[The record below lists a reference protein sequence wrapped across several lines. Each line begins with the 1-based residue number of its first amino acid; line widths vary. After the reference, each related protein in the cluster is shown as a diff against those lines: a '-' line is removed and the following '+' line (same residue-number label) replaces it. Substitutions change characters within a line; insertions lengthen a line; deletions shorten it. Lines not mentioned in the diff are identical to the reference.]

1 MSDIPSEARPT
12 RPPAGDRLR
21 DLDSVRRP
29 TEGRVLG
36 GVAAGLARHFDIDPI
51 VVRVLL
57 VVAVFFGG
65 GGLLCYL
72 LAWLTVPSDDRT
84 DSAVSGWLRTDP
96 GRTAAGGLA
105 IGFGIVALC
114 LVGSIGFWAPHPG
127 PMLFVAVLALAV
139 FAIFARR
146 HDGGS
151 GPRTAVPP
159 PQPTGGQDF
168 AQATNAETQPTNA
181 PGLAAPASGPQ
192 PAPGTTDEV
201 AAPQATV
208 AGVAAVPTM
217 AQPPNVASATT
228 WAAPPPARPRR
239 RRSPLFAIT
248 LLVIAVA
255 LSVTRIVQLT
265 VVHDLPGSIYAGL
278 ALAITAVALLVGAWW
293 GRSRLLILL
302 GLVASLFTL
311 LGMAVGSGP
320 FGQHVYAPTSASAV
334 RDSYRQSV
342 GQLVVQLAGVHDVRR
357 LDGKSIDIS
366 ETFGQIQVIVPTS
379 VAASIDA
386 HVAHGRISGPAAVA
400 HRANGG
406 QQVQLRPS
414 GPSGRPQVTLHINLT
429 GGQILIQR
437 ADCPGIPD
445 RAGASTVTWHGDYLT
460 EGNVDDPPACN

>member
-1 MSDIPSEARPT
+1 MSDIPSESRPA
-12 RPPAGDRLR
+12 RPPAGDQLR

-29 TEGRVLG
+29 AEGRVLG

-51 VVRVLL
+51 LVRVLL

-96 GRTAAGGLA
+96 GRTATGGLA

-127 PMLFVAVLALAV
+127 PMLFVAVLALAA
-139 FAIFARR
+139 FALFARR

-151 GPRTAVPP
+151 GPRTALPP

-168 AQATNAETQPTNA
+168 AAGATNTETLSTNA
-181 PGLAAPASGPQ
+181 PGVATPASEQEPAAGTAGEGD
-192 PAPGTTDEV
+192 APG
-201 AAPQATV
+201 ATS
-208 AGVAAVPTM
+208 AGATAVPTM
-217 AQPPNVASATT
+217 PPPDTPAATT

-239 RRSPLFAIT
+239 PRSPLFAIT

-302 GLVASLFTL
+302 GLVAGLFTL

-342 GQLVVQLAGVHDVRR
+342 GQLVVQLAGVHDARG
-357 LDGKSIDIS
+357 LDGRSIDIS

-379 VAASIDA
+379 VAATIDA
-386 HVAHGRISGPAAVA
+386 HVAHGRISGPAVVA
-400 HRANGG
+400 QRANGG
-406 QQVQLRPS
+406 QQVQLRPT
-414 GPSGRPQVTLHINLT
+414 GPSGRPQVTLNINLT

-437 ADCPGIPD
+437 ADCPGIPHK
-445 RAGASTVTWHGDYLT
+445 AGASTVAWHGDYLT
-460 EGNVDDPPACN
+460 ERNVDDPPACN